1 MKQAIELL
9 RRARTIAVAAHHDPD
24 GDTIGSAVAL
34 GLGLEGAGKRVTLHC
49 ADPVP
54 DAFRFLPSTERFQ
67 AESPSEVDLV
77 VTVDYGDATRGKFDF
92 PRDLPLLN
100 IDHHATN
107 AGFGTVNIVET
118 DSPATAEIVARLID
132 AAGLR
137 WTPEMATA
145 ALLGI
150 MTDTG
155 SFQFP
160 NTNPACLHRAAQ
172 LLEAGADLLAITTN
186 VFRARPYPA
195 FKLFGVAFSRLE
207 RERDGRL
214 VHTWI
219 TERDVVDAGARSED
233 TSGLVE
239 QVARTIGMRVA
250 VLFNED
256 TPRQV
261 KVSIRTSALPPAVD
275 AAAIAQR
282 FGGGG
287 HIRAAGALVSG
298 SLDEVRPR
306 VLEAARA
313 ALE

>member
-1 MKQAIELL
+1 MREAVGLL
-9 RRARTIAVAAHHDPD
+9 RGARTVALAAHRDPD
-24 GDTIGSAVAL
+24 GDTIGSAIAL
-34 GLGLEGAGKRVTLHC
+34 GLGLEGAGKRITLHC
-49 ADPVP
+49 ADAVP
-54 DAFRFLPSTERFQ
+54 DSFRFLPSTARFRTD
-67 AESPSEVDLV
+67 APAAVDLV
-77 VTVDYGDATRGKFDF
+77 VTVDYGDAARGKFDL
-92 PRDLPLLN
+92 RGLPLLN

-107 AGFGTVNIVET
+107 AGFGTVNLVET

-132 AAGLR
+132 AAGLG

-160 NTNPACLHRAAQ
+160 NTNPECLRRAAQ
-172 LLEAGADLLAITTN
+172 LLQAGADLVAITTN

-195 FKLFGVAFSRLE
+195 FKVFGKAFARLE
-207 RERDGRL
+207 RECDGRL

-219 TERDVVDAGARSED
+219 DRHDVAEAGATPAD
-233 TSGLVE
+233 TTGLVE

-250 VLFNED
+250 VLLSED
-256 TPRQV
+256 APGQV
-261 KVSIRTSALPPAVD
+261 KLSIRTSALPPAVD

-287 HIRAAGALVSG
+287 HARAAGAIATG
-298 SLDEVRPR
+298 SLDEVRLE
-306 VLEAARA
+306 VLAAARA
-313 ALE
+313 ALA